1 MSYVSE
7 RSKVQKTL
15 NGEEYLKLK
24 NLPAKER
31 LLAVQEAPYVLP
43 MLWTNWKSD
52 ANIDKIVL
60 LAIAGDANV
69 FKQLQNKPD
78 FVATK
83 DYVNM
88 AVESEPR
95 FIFDLTD
102 EQKDMIETNTIIS
115 AFQKNPVVLAS
126 NCKALK
132 ERVKL
137 TFDVQENGK
146 VTKKEINP
154 TIKSQLQL
162 ALRLAEGVSDYHK
175 GYDDFA
181 LPIAEALQKSQ
192 LFGEYKNQPKVVEN
206 IPTVVNAMIKKQD
219 QRLRCASEKTWK
231 LYNNKVLHFAVKSSA
246 RENSQLEGIINDLPI
261 SQFDDKLVERL
272 IVAGLKVNPKFY
284 NQLSSVEL
292 AKYKSSSKV
301 KKAYLQSLISHGYP
315 TKEILKSLPQAEA
328 KKFIIKAIDKDEKI
342 FDSLEKVGAEEF
354 KQDRDVLVAQFK
366 SLYAHSV
373 SAAEFAKTLDEPTCK
388 KAVAKTTKRYPSLYE
403 NLQKFGLERF
413 TNDLVV
419 AFAYRTAVKKSKHI
433 TEEQKTQKLEK
444 MYSSLAGEAKSK
456 FDAKVERAENA
467 SKKAKAKTAESQKSE
482 QSGEE
487 TI

>member
-1 MSYVSE
+1 MSYVSDY
-7 RSKVQKTL
+7 SKKNKTL
-15 NGEEYLKLK
+15 SGEEYLKLK
-24 NLPAKER
+24 NLPAEER
-31 LLAVQEAPYVLP
+31 LLAVIEAPYVLS
-43 MLWTNWKSD
+43 MLWTNWKNDS
-52 ANIDKIVL
+52 NIDSIVKH
-60 LAIAGDANV
+60 AIAGDANV

-83 DYVNM
+83 NFVN
-88 AVESEPR
+88 AVVKSEPR
-95 FIFDLTD
+95 FVFDLTD
-102 EQKDMIETNTIIS
+102 EQKDMIESKTIIY

-137 TFDVQENGK
+137 TFDVKENGK
-146 VTKKEINP
+146 VTQKEINP

-162 ALRLAEGVSDYHK
+162 ALRLAEGVSAYHK

-192 LFGEYKNQPKVVEN
+192 LFGEYKNQPEVVEN

-219 QRLRCASEKTWK
+219 QRLRCASKKTWK

-246 RENSQLEGIINDLPI
+246 RENSQLDGLINDLPI
-261 SQFDDKLVERL
+261 GQFDGKLVERL

-284 NQLSSVEL
+284 DQLSSVEL
-292 AKYKSSSKV
+292 EKYKQSSNV
-301 KKAYLQSLISHGYP
+301 KKAYLQSLIIHGYP
-315 TKEILKSLPQAEA
+315 TKEILQSLPQAEA
-328 KKFIIKAIDKDEKI
+328 KKFVIMAVCKDENV

-354 KQDRDVLVAQFK
+354 KQDRDVLIAQFK

-373 SAAEFAKTLDEPTCK
+373 SPAKFAKTLDESTCK

-419 AFAYRTAVKKSKHI
+419 AFAYRTAVKKSK
-433 TEEQKTQKLEK
+433 TLSEEQKNQKLEK
-444 MYSSLAGEAKSK
+444 MYSSLATEAKSK
-456 FDAKVERAENA
+456 LDAKIERAEKT
-467 SKKAKAKTAESQKSE
+467 SKKSRAKIAENQKSE
-482 QSGEE
+482 QCGEQ
-487 TI
+487 TK